1 MNFCETMA
9 LRFRKQG
16 LSENEIRIRLSRY
29 YLFSKMALG
38 LFSLAFI
45 LIALP
50 GSFKT
55 ENIFVI
61 VLFMIWFAVC
71 LMLFL
76 QLRKCTRK

>member
-1 MNFCETMA
+1 MNFCDAMT

-16 LSENEIRIRLSRY
+16 LSENEIGIKLSRY
-29 YLFSKMALG
+29 FLFSKVALG
-38 LFSLAFI
+38 LFSFALI

-76 QLRKCTRK
+76 QLRKYTR